1 MAEMIH
7 TKNRGDYLPLEEN
20 DLTAVLDM
28 TVQSLKK
35 HGCKAVKYDNTE
47 QGLQAFTDRS
57 IEFLEY
63 VSRVN
68 QDSNL
73 DKKIIPDVEAWCV
86 YMGFTRMTLSR
97 YRSRGGEW
105 AEVIDQVKAAIM
117 AAKKQLALTYK
128 IPPMVFV
135 FDAVNNHG
143 YVNSSEF
150 KLTAKTE
157 TETKQMSADAIADRA
172 AKLLE
177 MRGESIEQEFEN
189 ADNLL

>member
-7 TKNRGDYLPLEEN
+7 TKNRGDYLPVEAN

-28 TVQSLKK
+28 AVMSLKK
-35 HGCKAVKYDNTE
+35 HKCRAAKYEDTE
-47 QGLQAFTDRS
+47 QGLQTFIDRS

-63 VSRVN
+63 VNRTN

-86 YMGFTRMTLSR
+86 YLGITRMSLSR
-97 YRSRGGEW
+97 YSHRSAKW
-105 AEVIDQVKAAIM
+105 SEVIEQIKSAIM

-128 IPPMVFV
+128 IPPMIFV

-150 KLTAKTE
+150 KLKAEKSE
-157 TETKQMSADAIADRA
+157 ADVLLSADEIAERV
-172 AKLLE
+172 AKRQQLIDE
-177 MRGESIEQEFEN
+177 NAEQMFEN
-189 ADNLL
+189 FDYLP